1 MVSENLVVGLL
12 AHVDAGKTTLAE
24 GIVYRCGMVRTPGRV
39 DHGNAYLDTDAME
52 KDRGI
57 TIFAK
62 QAQVQW
68 QNRNMT
74 LLDTPGHV
82 DFSAEMERTLQ
93 VLDVAVLIIS
103 AGDGVTGH
111 TRTLWKLLK
120 QYDIPVYLFVNK
132 MDLPGT
138 DEAWLLQELRRQL
151 SENIVAFQKGDAVAR
166 DDQLAMCSEQLME
179 SYLERGYLE
188 PEEIQEAIFCR
199 QMFPCYFGSALHLQG
214 VEELL
219 NGVTAYSW
227 QPEYPEELGARVFKV
242 NRDMNGN
249 RQTFLKVTGGMLAV
263 KMPLSN
269 ENSAS
274 DPEQVWKQKVDQI
287 RIYSGGKF
295 TTVNRAPAGSIC
307 AVTGL
312 EKTYI
317 GEGLGYEGASESPML
332 VPVLSCRMILPEGSD
347 ALKILGQLRLLEE
360 ENPELRLL
368 WKEGPK
374 EIHAQ
379 VMGDIQIEILQK
391 QIKERFDLEV
401 GFGNSSILYKETLA
415 ESVIGIGHF
424 EPLRHYAEVHLL
436 MTPGEPGSGIQ
447 VGSLCSEDILDKNW
461 QRLIHTHVEE
471 RKHRGVLMGAELT
484 DVNVM
489 ILTGRAHKKHTEGGD
504 FRQATYRAIRQGLRR
519 GQSRLLEPVY
529 AFRLEVPA
537 TQLGR
542 AMSDI
547 ERMYGNCN
555 APVFEGE
562 NAVLTG
568 SAPVATM
575 QNYQRQLSAYTGG
588 LGQLSCSF
596 KGYEPCHNEEEVLA
610 ASPYDPEADL
620 AHPTG
625 SVFCAHGAGFVVPW
639 DQVEDY
645 AHMVTKVTAGG
656 YLTADRRMQGE
667 ENWLDLNGNEVAGQ
681 GGNEALRKARGELG
695 SEGNEPGTGAESYQE
710 RYISQEEIEEI
721 FRQSYGRKEPEQNRY
736 RRYHRGNQRRTVEA
750 DSAAKG
756 TAGSS
761 TYQYKGS
768 AGAKEYLLVDGYNII
783 FAWEELRQL
792 AEHNMDS
799 ARDAL
804 MDILC
809 NYQGYTG
816 CILIL
821 VFDAYK
827 VKNNPGST
835 LCYHNIHVVFTKEAE
850 TADQYIEKTVHEIGR
865 KEHVTVATS
874 DALEQMIIWGDG
886 ARRMSATGLK
896 DACREVGKQI
906 QEYLENL

>member
-1 MVSENLVVGLL
+1 MVSDNLVVGLL

-24 GIVYRCGMVRTPGRV
+24 GIVYRCGMVRSMGRV

-68 QNRNMT
+68 QGRNMT

-93 VLDVAVLIIS
+93 VLDMAVLIIS

-120 QYDIPVYLFVNK
+120 QYDIPVYLFINK

-138 DEAWLLQELRRQL
+138 DEAWLLQELRRRL
-151 SENIVAFQKGDAVAR
+151 SENIVDFRVTNPSDSSGR
-166 DDQLAMCSEQLME
+166 DDQLAMCSEALME

-188 PEEIQEAIFCR
+188 PGEIQEAVDGR
-199 QMFPCYFGSALHLQG
+199 QVFPCYFGSALQLQG

-219 NGVTAYSW
+219 NGVAAYAW

-242 NRDMNGN
+242 NRDSAGN
-249 RQTFLKVTGGMLAV
+249 RQTFLKVTGGTLTV
-263 KMPLSN
+263 KMPLTN
-269 ENSAS
+269 ENSAVE
-274 DPEQVWKQKVDQI
+274 PEQVWRQKVDQI
-287 RIYSGGKF
+287 RIYSGGKY
-295 TTVNRAPAGSIC
+295 TTVSQAPAGSIC

-312 EKTYI
+312 EHSYI

-332 VPVLSCRMILPEGSD
+332 VPVLSCQILLPEGSD
-347 ALKILGQLRLLEE
+347 ALKILGRLRLLEE

-415 ESVIGIGHF
+415 EPVIGIGHF

-484 DVNVM
+484 DVNIM
-489 ILTGRAHKKHTEGGD
+489 ILSGRAHNKHTEGGD

-519 GQSRLLEPVY
+519 GQSRLLEPVF

-537 TQLGR
+537 NQLGR

-547 ERMYGNCN
+547 ERMYGKCN
-555 APVFEGE
+555 APAFEGE

-575 QNYQRQLSAYTGG
+575 QNYQRQVSAYTGG

-596 KGYEPCHNEEEVLA
+596 KGYEPCHNEEQVLA
-610 ASPYDPEADL
+610 ERMYDPEADL
-620 AHPTG
+620 ANPTG

-667 ENWLDLNGNEVAGQ
+667 DGFSPEGQ
-681 GGNEALRKARGELG
+681 ESVTGGGYE
-695 SEGNEPGTGAESYQE
+695 E
-710 RYISQEEIEEI
+710 RYISREEIEEI
-721 FRQSYGRKEPEQNRY
+721 FRQTYRRKEPEQNRY
-736 RRYHRGNQRRTVEA
+736 RRYHRSGQRRTVETV
-750 DSAAKG
+750 SGSGKG
-756 TAGSS
+756 MAGSS
-761 TYQYKGS
+761 DYQYKGS
-768 AGAKEYLLVDGYNII
+768 SGAKEYLLVDGYNII
-783 FAWEELRQL
+783 FVWEELRQL
-792 AEHNMDS
+792 AERNIDS

-835 LCYHNIHVVFTKEAE
+835 LQYHNIHVVYTKEAE

-886 ARRMSATGLK
+886 ARRMSALGLK
-896 DACREVGKQI
+896 EACQEVGRQI
-906 QEYLENL
+906 REYLENL